1 MHGHEMQDKSKGFL
15 FQLILGGSDEE
26 YFYGPMDY
34 FPVDNDGRWSWM
46 VQIKSVVT
54 DDYII
59 STNSKALID
68 TGTAYIKGPRYAAD
82 MLNRHIGIY
91 LDCSDLTNS
100 DHPNVTFSFGEADN
114 TFVLT
119 AEDYIHRENEAWRN
133 GSCFSKFSSHDEDHW
148 ILGDTFM

>member
-1 MHGHEMQDKSKGFL
+1 M
-15 FQLILGGSDEE
+15 GGSDEE
-26 YFYGPMDY
+26 YFNGPMDY
-34 FPVDNDGRWSWM
+34 FPVVGNDGRWM
-46 VQIKSVVT
+46 VKLKSVVSSSSRFT
-54 DDYII
+54 I
-59 STNSKALID
+59 SHYTKALID
-68 TGTAYIKGPRYAAD
+68 TGTSYIIGPRIAVD
-82 MLNRHIGIY
+82 KLNRQIGKY

-100 DHPNVTFSFGEADN
+100 NHPNVTFSFGKADN

>member
-1 MHGHEMQDKSKGFL
+1 M
-15 FQLILGGSDEE
+15 GGSDEE
-26 YFYGPMDY
+26 YFNGPMDY
-34 FPVDNDGRWSWM
+34 FPVIDNEGRWM
-46 VQIKSVVT
+46 MQLKSVVT
-54 DDYII
+54 DDYNI
-59 STNSKALID
+59 STNSRALID
-68 TGTAYIKGPRYAAD
+68 TGTAYIIGPRD
-82 MLNRHIGIY
+82 VVDILNRHISNN